1 MPVGLDS
8 NIVCY
13 MLDLKYPEHEKVGDL
28 LRSLSPRFVCAVN
41 PTVVHESYHALV
53 YGQTWTRQEA
63 RRRLGMLLRLPFMV
77 FFNQTK
83 STTVLA
89 MSLAERYVLG
99 GRDSL
104 ILANFLANKVL
115 EVYTHDSELL
125 RVGEVEWR
133 GQTIRMVD
141 PVAGFKRR

>member
-1 MPVGLDS
+1 MPIGLDS

-13 MLDLKYPEHEKVGDL
+13 MLDSKYPEHETVGSF
-28 LRSLSPRFVCAVN
+28 LRSLSPEFVCAVN
-41 PTVVHESYHALV
+41 PTVMHEAYHVLV
-53 YGQTWTRQEA
+53 YGQSWTRQEA
-63 RRRLGMLLRLPFMV
+63 RRRLEILLRLPFMV

-89 MSLAERYVLG
+89 MNLAERYALG

-104 ILANFLANKVL
+104 ILASFLANRVL

-125 RVGEVEWR
+125 RVSELEWR
-133 GQTIRMVD
+133 GQIIRTVD
-141 PVAGFKRR
+141 PMAGSKSR